1 VVRFGRDK
9 AVRLY
14 VLRSMLAP
22 RVSARWTDFIRRYYR
37 RAGASGPV
45 ARVLAKPLRSYLHRS
60 FGPTQRLKSLV
71 DHYHQMDEILSRD
84 CVRALC
90 RGESIAI
97 ARLNGRKDT
106 HFTVSIAASVT
117 LATQREGE
125 LVICIARDG
134 GETKLSKLSLSF
146 ATVEGQRALVVGG
159 IQGPQGGHKR
169 DVIDATREL
178 YGLRPKDAVLL
189 AARALAAA
197 AAAARAHAVSDAN
210 HVLNRL
216 QDIQKFSGYDDYWL
230 ERGAKPGGPYGFILT
245 ALDGA
250 EPGAK
255 GRDKL
260 KATIVQAVQSFAAR
274 NRPVASQAYA
284 NVRPVALAPA

>member
-1 VVRFGRDK
+1 MLRFGRDK

-37 RAGASGPV
+37 RAGASGPA
-45 ARVLAKPLRSYLHRS
+45 ARVLAKPLRSYLHRHL
-60 FGPTQRLKSLV
+60 GPTQRLKSLV
-71 DHYHQMDEILSRD
+71 DHYRQMDQVLSRD
-84 CVRALC
+84 CVQALC
-90 RGESIAI
+90 RGESIAM
-97 ARLNGRKDT
+97 ARLIGRRDSR
-106 HFTVSIAASVT
+106 FTVSIAASVT

-134 GETKLSKLSLSF
+134 DEMKLSKLSLSL

-159 IQGPQGGHKR
+159 IQGPQAGHKR

-197 AAAARAHAVSDAN
+197 AAAASVLAVSDAN

-260 KATIVQAVQSFAAR
+260 KAAIVQAVQSFAVR
-274 NRPVASQAYA
+274 HGPVAAQGHG
-284 NVRPVALAPA
+284 NVRSASLALA